1 MSQSSQFTI
10 TNQHVNQEVIAKQ
23 AKPSDTG
30 AVMDLLRQTAL
41 WLKEQGSTQWSAL
54 LEGEDSHGTEQAVE
68 RGDVFIFKHGERVVG
83 MVMLLQ
89 QPSDW
94 DVDLWGDDGHEQA
107 IYVHRLAISRAYA
120 GKQLGRKIMEWVE
133 SGIAFV
139 GKTRIRLDCIAENST
154 LNRFYNSLGY
164 EYRGLSETGFSKY
177 EKPAIMEE

>member
-1 MSQSSQFTI
+1 MSQFKI
-10 TNQHVNQEVIAKQ
+10 INEFVNEEVVAEQ

-30 AVMDLLRQTAL
+30 AVMDLLKQTAL
-41 WLKEQGSTQWSAL
+41 WLKEQGSTQWNAL
-54 LEGEDSHGTEQAVE
+54 LEGEDSHGTDQAVQ
-68 RGDVFIFKHGERVVG
+68 RGDVFIFKHEEQVVG

-94 DVDLWGDDGHEQA
+94 DVDLWGDEGHEQA

-133 SGIAFV
+133 SGITFA

-154 LNRFYNSLGY
+154 LNRFYSSLGY
-164 EYRGLSETGFSKY
+164 EYMGLSESGFSKY
-177 EKPAIMEE
+177 EKPFIMVE